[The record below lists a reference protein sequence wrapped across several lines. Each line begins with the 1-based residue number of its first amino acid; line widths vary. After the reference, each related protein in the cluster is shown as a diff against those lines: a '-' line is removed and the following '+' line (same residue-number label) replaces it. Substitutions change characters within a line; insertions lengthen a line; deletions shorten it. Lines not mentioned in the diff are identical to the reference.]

1 MVVEEEL
8 VEDEE
13 EVVEE
18 EEEVEMEEVEVAEE
32 EVVMEEVVAEEE
44 QPSAPAA
51 PVVESTLPLP
61 PADAA
66 TTKTEPAETRRSS
79 AKKEPSNDAEE
90 AGESSG
96 GGGGGG
102 GVQSGE
108 TVSELLLN
116 AHRTHVDEVLECL
129 RDEMVILAE
138 FEASKATSAHRVAEY
153 ASQIAES
160 MHTREQMLE
169 TMYQRLGTL
178 CASLAQ

>member
-1 MVVEEEL
+1 
-8 VEDEE
+8 
-13 EVVEE
+13 
-18 EEEVEMEEVEVAEE
+18 
-32 EVVMEEVVAEEE
+32 MEEVVAEEE

-66 TTKTEPAETRRSS
+66 TTKTEPAETRKSS
-79 AKKEPSNDAEE
+79 AKKESSNDAEE
-90 AGESSG
+90 AGESSGG